1 MKISKQLIITFILLV
16 LTLLAE
22 QYTSLDIQVQNLFF
36 NGGSWLLNRQDNY
49 ILHFFLYSGV
59 KVAIITASVLALL
72 TFFAS
77 YGKAKLRPYRYSL
90 VLFLA
95 AMAIVPLVLA
105 GAKKYTN
112 VYCPAQLTMYGGGKP
127 YAKLFA
133 SYPQDFDRQ
142 ANSRGRCFPAGHASG
157 GFALMVLF
165 FCFKKRKNKLLGLF
179 LGLGLG
185 WAMGLYQMLRGEH
198 FLSHTLT
205 SMFGAWLLIL
215 PIVLGLRKIK
225 QKYPY
230 FLEGKRLFKFHAKRG
245 QKPGRFAK

>member
-1 MKISKQLIITFILLV
+1 MKIYKQFIITFILFSA
-16 LTLLAE
+16 TLLVE
-22 QYTSLDIQVQNLFF
+22 QYTSLDTTVQNLFF
-36 NGGSWLLNRQDNY
+36 NFANCSWLINRQDNY

-59 KVAIITASVLALL
+59 KVAIIAASVIVLLAFL
-72 TFFAS
+72 AS
-77 YGKAKLRPYRYSL
+77 YGRAKLRPYRYSF
-90 VLFLA
+90 VVFLA

-112 VYCPAQLTMYGGGKP
+112 VYCPAQLVTYCGNKP
-127 YAKLFA
+127 YAKLFE

-165 FCFKKRKNKLLGLF
+165 FCFKKRKNKLLGLS

-215 PIVLGLRKIK
+215 LIVWTMDRIK
-225 QKYPY
+225 KKYPR
-230 FLEGKRLFKFHAKRG
+230 FLEGKRLFQFHAER
-245 QKPGRFAK
+245 R